1 MYFENYFDK
10 ISNRKKSILD
20 NNYIEF
26 GHLCDLNNILIENFT
41 HDFEEKN
48 NIPYGTIEFLLV
60 NYGMV
65 GITKDDNNK
74 YVVGIADL
82 VSTSHYNYQKGDD
95 VNITMFM
102 STDVYQRKVG
112 IDCELIFNNST
123 RTPAIDIYTFSELF
137 KDLDISLKVLI
148 KKSRLINT
156 PLARNEFERQQIQE
170 MLNDIEVG
178 NWKAIQSRLDKVE
191 EFTENRKPLEV
202 LELTKAEAT
211 NYLQY
216 LNLCKNSLKEFFFTK
231 YGHSLRNTSKVAQQ
245 SKDEVN
251 DLDITS
257 QILIDNMYK
266 NRVQGWERVNRL
278 FNTDFSCDFGELLKL
293 ERQKLNESVEEDKTE
308 VETKDETDVEKE
320 DETDVET
327 EVETEDETEDKTE
340 VEKEVK

>member
-1 MYFENYFDK
+1 MYFEDFFDNL
-10 ISNRKKSILD
+10 SNKKKKVLE
-20 NNYIEF
+20 NKYLEF
-26 GHLCDLNNILIENFT
+26 GHLCDLNNILIENFV

-48 NIPYGTIEFLLV
+48 NIPYGTIEFLLL
-60 NYGMV
+60 NYGMI
-65 GITKDDNNK
+65 GITKDENDNF
-74 YVVGIADL
+74 VVGFGNL
-82 VSTSHYNYQKGDD
+82 MSTSHYNYQKGDN

-102 STDVYQRKVG
+102 STNVYQRKVG

-123 RTPAIDIYTFSELF
+123 RTPATDIYTYAELF

-170 MLNDIEVG
+170 MLNDIEIG

-202 LELTKAEAT
+202 LELTQAEAT

-216 LNLCKNSLKEFFFTK
+216 LSLCKNSLKEFFFTK

-266 NRVQGWERVNRL
+266 NRVKGWERVNTL
-278 FNTDFSCDFGELLKL
+278 FNTNFSCDFGELLKL
-293 ERQKLNESVEEDKTE
+293 ERQKLNETIEDSKTEVDTEVGSEDKTE
-308 VETKDETDVEKE
+308 VD
-320 DETDVET
+320 
-327 EVETEDETEDKTE
+327 TE
-340 VEKEVK
+340 VEKEV

>member
-1 MYFENYFDK
+1 MYFENYFDN
-10 ISNRKKSILD
+10 ISNRKKSILE
-20 NNYIEF
+20 NKYLEF
-26 GHLCDLNNILIENFT
+26 SHLNDLNNILIENFT

-48 NIPYGTIEFLLV
+48 NIPYGTIEFLLL

-65 GITKDDNNK
+65 GITKDDNNN
-74 YVVGIADL
+74 YVVGFANL
-82 VSTSHYNYQKGDD
+82 MSTSHYNYQKGDN

-102 STDVYQRKVG
+102 STDVYQRKLG

-123 RTPAIDIYTFSELF
+123 RTPCIDLYTYSELF

-170 MLNDIEVG
+170 MLNDIELG

-202 LELTKAEAT
+202 LELTQAEAT

-216 LNLCKNSLKEFFFTK
+216 LALCKNSLKEFFFTK

-266 NRVQGWERVNRL
+266 NRAQGWERVNKL

-293 ERQKLNESVEEDKTE
+293 ERQKLNETVTNDESNVETEEKTE
-308 VETKDETDVEKE
+308 
-320 DETDVET
+320 VET
-327 EVETEDETEDKTE
+327 EVETDAEKE
-340 VEKEVK
+340 VEKEVE

>member
-1 MYFENYFDK
+1 MYFEQFFENV
-10 ISNRKKSILD
+10 SNKKKKVLE
-20 NNYIEF
+20 NKYLEF

-48 NIPYGTIEFLLV
+48 NIPYGTIEFLLL

-65 GITKDDNNK
+65 GITKDDDNN
-74 YVVGIADL
+74 YVVGFANL
-82 VSTSHYNYQKGDD
+82 MSTSHYNYQKGDN

-102 STDVYQRKVG
+102 STEVYQRKVG

-123 RTPAIDIYTFSELF
+123 RTPATDIYTFSELF

-170 MLNDIEVG
+170 MLNDIEIG

-202 LELTKAEAT
+202 LELTQAEAT

-216 LNLCKNSLKEFFFTK
+216 LALCKNSLKEFFFTK

-266 NRVQGWERVNRL
+266 NRVQGWERVNKL

-293 ERQKLNESVEEDKTE
+293 ERAKLNETVTSDDSNV
-308 VETKDETDVEKE
+308 ETDV
-320 DETDVET
+320 ETDVET
-327 EVETEDETEDKTE
+327 EEETE
-340 VEKEVK
+340 VEKEVE

>member
-1 MYFENYFDK
+1 MYFEDFFNNL
-10 ISNRKKSILD
+10 SNKKKKVLE
-20 NNYIEF
+20 NNYLEF

-48 NIPYGTIEFLLV
+48 NLPYGYIEFLLI

-65 GITKDDNNK
+65 GICKDEKNNL
-74 YVVGIADL
+74 VVGIANL
-82 VSTSHYNYQKGDD
+82 MSTSYYNYQKGDK

-102 STDVYQRKVG
+102 SDRIFEKTLGV
-112 IDCELIFNNST
+112 DCEIIFNNTT
-123 RTPAIDIYTFSELF
+123 RTPCIDLYTYSELF

-170 MLNDIEVG
+170 MLNDIEIG

-202 LELTKAEAT
+202 LELTQAEAT

-216 LNLCKNSLKEFFFTK
+216 LALCKNSLKEFFFTK

-266 NRVQGWERVNRL
+266 NRVQGWERVNKL

-293 ERQKLNESVEEDKTE
+293 ERAKLNETVTN
-308 VETKDETDVEKE
+308 DESNV
-320 DETDVET
+320 ETDVET
-327 EVETEDETEDKTE
+327 EEETE
-340 VEKEVK
+340 VEKDVEKEVE

>member
-1 MYFENYFDK
+1 MYFENYFDN
-10 ISNRKKSILD
+10 ISNRKKSILE
-20 NNYIEF
+20 NKYLEF
-26 GHLCDLNNILIENFT
+26 AHLNDLNNILIENFT

-48 NIPYGTIEFLLV
+48 NIPYGTIEFLLL

-65 GITKDDNNK
+65 GITKDDDNN
-74 YVVGIADL
+74 YVVGFANL
-82 VSTSHYNYQKGDD
+82 MSTSHYNYQKGDN

-102 STDVYQRKVG
+102 STDVYQRKLG

-123 RTPAIDIYTFSELF
+123 RTPSTDIYTFAELF

-170 MLNDIEVG
+170 MLNDIEIG

-191 EFTENRKPLEV
+191 EFTENRKPLEI
-202 LELTKAEAT
+202 LELTQAEAT

-216 LNLCKNSLKEFFFTK
+216 LALCKNSLKEFFFTK

-266 NRVQGWERVNRL
+266 NRVQGWERVNKL

-293 ERQKLNESVEEDKTE
+293 ERQKLNETIEDGETNVETE
-308 VETKDETDVEKE
+308 VEKE
-320 DETDVET
+320 VDTDVET
-327 EVETEDETEDKTE
+327 EVEKE
-340 VEKEVK
+340 VE

>member
-1 MYFENYFDK
+1 MYFEDFFNNL
-10 ISNRKKSILD
+10 SNKKKKVLE
-20 NNYIEF
+20 NNYLEI

-48 NIPYGTIEFLLV
+48 NIPYGTIEFLLL

-65 GITKDDNNK
+65 GITKDDDNN
-74 YVVGIADL
+74 YVVGFANL
-82 VSTSHYNYQKGDD
+82 MSTSHYNYQKGDN
-95 VNITMFM
+95 VSITMFM
-102 STDVYQRKVG
+102 STDVYQRKLG

-123 RTPAIDIYTFSELF
+123 RTPATDIYTFSELF

-156 PLARNEFERQQIQE
+156 PLARNEYERQQIQE
-170 MLNDIEVG
+170 MLNDIEIG

-191 EFTENRKPLEV
+191 EITENRKPLEI
-202 LELTKAEAT
+202 LELTQAEAT

-216 LNLCKNSLKEFFFTK
+216 LALCKNSLKEFFFTK

-266 NRVQGWERVNRL
+266 NRVQGWERVNKL

-293 ERQKLNESVEEDKTE
+293 ERQKLNETIEDDKTNA
-308 VETKDETDVEKE
+308 DTDVEKE
-320 DETDVET
+320 VDTEVET
-327 EVETEDETEDKTE
+327 EVEKGDE
-340 VEKEVK
+340 

>member
-1 MYFENYFDK
+1 MYFENLFNNLTPKKMK
-10 ISNRKKSILD
+10 ILENNRL
-20 NNYIEF
+20 EF
-26 GHLCDLNNILIENFT
+26 GHLCDLNNILIENFV

-48 NIPYGTIEFLLV
+48 KIPYGTIEFLLL

-65 GITKDDNNK
+65 GITKDENNNL
-74 YVVGIADL
+74 VVGIANL
-82 VSTSHYNYQKGDD
+82 ISTSYYNYQKGDE

-102 STDVYQRKVG
+102 SDKVFSRKVG

-123 RTPAIDIYTFSELF
+123 RTPCIDLYTYSELF
-137 KDLDISLKVLI
+137 RDLDISLKVLI

-170 MLNDIEVG
+170 MLNDIEIG
-178 NWKAIQSRLDKVE
+178 NWKAIQSRLDPLE
-191 EFTENRKPLEV
+191 EFTENRKPLEA
-202 LELTKAEAT
+202 LELTQAEAT

-266 NRVQGWERVNRL
+266 NRVQGWERVNAL
-278 FNTDFSCDFGELLKL
+278 FGTDFSCDFGELLKL
-293 ERQKLNESVEEDKTE
+293 ERQKLNETVE
-308 VETKDETDVEKE
+308 
-320 DETDVET
+320 DVET
-327 EVETEDETEDKTE
+327 EVETEDETEDETDVETEVETE
-340 VEKEVK
+340 VEKEVE

>member
-1 MYFENYFDK
+1 MYFEKFFDNL
-10 ISNRKKSILD
+10 SNRKKSILE
-20 NNYIEF
+20 NNYLEIA
-26 GHLCDLNNILIENFT
+26 HLNDLNNILIENFS

-48 NIPYGTIEFLLV
+48 NIPYGTIEFLLL

-65 GITKDDNNK
+65 GITKDDNNN
-74 YVVGIADL
+74 YVVGFANL
-82 VSTSHYNYQKGDD
+82 MSTSHYNYQKGDN

-102 STDVYQRKVG
+102 STDVYQRKLG

-123 RTPAIDIYTFSELF
+123 RTPATDIYTFAELF

-170 MLNDIEVG
+170 MLNDIEIG

-202 LELTKAEAT
+202 LELTQAEAT

-216 LNLCKNSLKEFFFTK
+216 LALCKNSLKEFFFTK

-266 NRVQGWERVNRL
+266 NRVQGWERVNKL

-293 ERQKLNESVEEDKTE
+293 ERQKLNESVEDAETE
-308 VETKDETDVEKE
+308 
-320 DETDVET
+320 VET
-327 EVETEDETEDKTE
+327 EVETDAETEVETE
-340 VEKEVK
+340 VEKEVE

>member
-1 MYFENYFDK
+1 MYFEDFFNNL
-10 ISNRKKSILD
+10 SNKKKKVLE
-20 NNYIEF
+20 NNYLEI

-48 NIPYGTIEFLLV
+48 NIPYGTIEFLLL

-65 GITKDDNNK
+65 GITKDDNNN
-74 YVVGIADL
+74 YVVGFANL
-82 VSTSHYNYQKGDD
+82 MSTSHYNYQKGDN

-102 STDVYQRKVG
+102 STDVYQRKLG

-123 RTPAIDIYTFSELF
+123 RTPAADIYTFSELF

-170 MLNDIEVG
+170 MLNDIEIG

-202 LELTKAEAT
+202 LELTQAEAT

-216 LNLCKNSLKEFFFTK
+216 LALCKNSLKEFFFTK

-266 NRVQGWERVNRL
+266 NRVQGWERVNKL
-278 FNTDFSCDFGELLKL
+278 FNTDYSCDFGELLKL
-293 ERQKLNESVEEDKTE
+293 ERQKLNESVEDEKTNVDTE
-308 VETKDETDVEKE
+308 VEKE
-320 DETDVET
+320 DET
-327 EVETEDETEDKTE
+327 EVEKEVETE
-340 VEKEVK
+340 VEKEVE

>member
-1 MYFENYFDK
+1 MYFEDFF
-10 ISNRKKSILD
+10 NRLTNKKKKVLE
-20 NNYIEF
+20 NNYLEI

-41 HDFEEKN
+41 HNFEEKN
-48 NIPYGTIEFLLV
+48 NLPYGYIEFLLI

-65 GITKDDNNK
+65 GICKDEKNNL
-74 YVVGIADL
+74 VVGIANL
-82 VSTSHYNYQKGDD
+82 MSTSYYNYQKGDK

-102 STDVYQRKVG
+102 SDRVFEKTLGV
-112 IDCELIFNNST
+112 DCEIIFNNTT
-123 RTPAIDIYTFSELF
+123 RTPCIDLYTYSELF

-156 PLARNEFERQQIQE
+156 PLARNEYERQQIQE
-170 MLNDIEVG
+170 MLNDIEIG

-202 LELTKAEAT
+202 LELTQAEAT

-216 LNLCKNSLKEFFFTK
+216 LALCKNSLKEFFFTK

-266 NRVQGWERVNRL
+266 NRVQGWERVNKL

-293 ERQKLNESVEEDKTE
+293 ERAKLNETVTNDDSNVETEEKTE
-308 VETKDETDVEKE
+308 VE
-320 DETDVET
+320 
-327 EVETEDETEDKTE
+327 TE
-340 VEKEVK
+340 VEKEVETEVEKEDE

>member
-1 MYFENYFDK
+1 MYFEDFFN
-10 ISNRKKSILD
+10 NLTNKKKKVLE
-20 NNYIEF
+20 NKYLEF

-41 HDFEEKN
+41 HNFEEKN
-48 NIPYGTIEFLLV
+48 NIPYGTIEFLLL

-65 GITKDDNNK
+65 GITKDDNNN
-74 YVVGIADL
+74 YVVGFANL
-82 VSTSHYNYQKGDD
+82 MSTSHYNYQKGDN

-123 RTPAIDIYTFSELF
+123 RTPATDIYTFAELF

-178 NWKAIQSRLDKVE
+178 NWKAIQSRLDRVE

-202 LELTKAEAT
+202 LELTQAEAT

-216 LNLCKNSLKEFFFTK
+216 LALCKNSLKEFFFTK

-266 NRVQGWERVNRL
+266 NRVQGWERVNKL

-293 ERQKLNESVEEDKTE
+293 ERQKLNESIEDAATN
-308 VETKDETDVEKE
+308 VETDVEKDVETDVETDVEKE
-320 DETDVET
+320 
-327 EVETEDETEDKTE
+327 
-340 VEKEVK
+340 VEKEVE

>member
-1 MYFENYFDK
+1 MYFEKFFDNL
-10 ISNRKKSILD
+10 SNRKKSNLE

-26 GHLCDLNNILIENFT
+26 GHLNDLNNILIENFT
-41 HDFEEKN
+41 HNFEEKN
-48 NIPYGTIEFLLV
+48 NIPYGTIEFLLL

-65 GITKDDNNK
+65 GITKDDDNN
-74 YVVGIADL
+74 YVVGFANL
-82 VSTSHYNYQKGDD
+82 MSTSHYNYQKGDN

-102 STDVYQRKVG
+102 STDVYQRKLG

-123 RTPAIDIYTFSELF
+123 RTPATDIYTFSELF

-156 PLARNEFERQQIQE
+156 PLARNEYERQQIQE
-170 MLNDIEVG
+170 MLNDIEIG

-202 LELTKAEAT
+202 LELTQAEAT

-216 LNLCKNSLKEFFFTK
+216 LALCKNSLKEFFFTK

-266 NRVQGWERVNRL
+266 NRVQGWERVNKL

-293 ERQKLNESVEEDKTE
+293 ERQKLNETVEDTE
-308 VETKDETDVEKE
+308 TKVETEDVTEE
-320 DETDVET
+320 ET
-327 EVETEDETEDKTE
+327 EVETE
-340 VEKEVK
+340 VEKEVETEVE

>member
-1 MYFENYFDK
+1 MYFEDYFDH
-10 ISNRKKSILD
+10 ISNRKKSVLE

-26 GHLCDLNNILIENFT
+26 GHLNDLNNILIENFT

-48 NIPYGTIEFLLV
+48 NIPYGTIEFLLL

-65 GITKDDNNK
+65 GITKDDNNN
-74 YVVGIADL
+74 YVVGFANL
-82 VSTSHYNYQKGDD
+82 MSTSHYNYQKGDN

-123 RTPAIDIYTFSELF
+123 RTPATDIYTFSELF

-216 LNLCKNSLKEFFFTK
+216 LALCKNSLKEFFFTK

-266 NRVQGWERVNRL
+266 NRVQGWERVNKL

-293 ERQKLNESVEEDKTE
+293 EREKLNESVEDEDRN
-308 VETKDETDVEKE
+308 
-320 DETDVET
+320 VET
-327 EVETEDETEDKTE
+327 EVETDVETDVEKDVETE
-340 VEKEVK
+340 EKEEK

>member
-1 MYFENYFDK
+1 MYFEVFFNSL
-10 ISNRKKSILD
+10 SNKKKKVLE
-20 NNYIEF
+20 NNYLEF

-48 NIPYGTIEFLLV
+48 NIPYGHIEFLLL
-60 NYGMV
+60 NHGMV
-65 GITKDDNNK
+65 GICKDEKNNL
-74 YVVGIADL
+74 VVGIANL
-82 VSTSHYNYQKGDD
+82 MSTSYYNYQKGDK

-102 STDVYQRKVG
+102 SDRVFEKTLGV
-112 IDCELIFNNST
+112 DCEIIFNNTT
-123 RTPAIDIYTFSELF
+123 RTPCIDLYTYSELF

-156 PLARNEFERQQIQE
+156 PLARNEYERQQIQE
-170 MLNDIEVG
+170 MLNDIEIG

-202 LELTKAEAT
+202 LELTQAEAT

-216 LNLCKNSLKEFFFTK
+216 LALCKNSLKEFFFTK

-266 NRVQGWERVNRL
+266 NRVQGWDRVNKL

-293 ERQKLNESVEEDKTE
+293 ERAKLNETVTSDGSN
-308 VETKDETDVEKE
+308 
-320 DETDVET
+320 VET
-327 EVETEDETEDKTE
+327 EEETE
-340 VEKEVK
+340 VEKEVETDAKTEVEKDVEKEVK

>member
-1 MYFENYFDK
+1 MYNEDFFNSLTNKKKKLLENKY
-10 ISNRKKSILD
+10 L
-20 NNYIEF
+20 EF

-48 NIPYGTIEFLLV
+48 NIPYGAIEFLLL

-65 GITKDDNNK
+65 GITKDDNNN
-74 YVVGIADL
+74 YVVGFANL
-82 VSTSHYNYQKGDD
+82 MSTSHYNYQKGDNA
-95 VNITMFM
+95 NITMFM

-123 RTPAIDIYTFSELF
+123 RTPATDIYTFAELF

-170 MLNDIEVG
+170 MLNDIEIG

-202 LELTKAEAT
+202 LELTQAEAT

-216 LNLCKNSLKEFFFTK
+216 LALCKNSLKEFFFTK

-266 NRVQGWERVNRL
+266 NRVQGWERVNKL

-293 ERQKLNESVEEDKTE
+293 ERQKLNESIEDDNTKVETE
-308 VETKDETDVEKE
+308 VETEVEKE
-320 DETDVET
+320 VETDVET
-327 EVETEDETEDKTE
+327 EVE
-340 VEKEVK
+340 KEVK

>member
-1 MYFENYFDK
+1 MYFEDFFN
-10 ISNRKKSILD
+10 NLTNKKKKVLE
-20 NNYIEF
+20 NKYLEF

-48 NIPYGTIEFLLV
+48 NIPYGTIEFLLL

-65 GITKDDNNK
+65 GITKDDDNN
-74 YVVGIADL
+74 YVVGIANL
-82 VSTSHYNYQKGDD
+82 MSTSHYNYQKGDN

-123 RTPAIDIYTFSELF
+123 RTPATDIYTFAELF

-170 MLNDIEVG
+170 MLNDIEIG

-202 LELTKAEAT
+202 LELTQAEAT

-216 LNLCKNSLKEFFFTK
+216 LALCKNSLKEFFFTK

-266 NRVQGWERVNRL
+266 NRVQGWERVNAL

-293 ERQKLNESVEEDKTE
+293 ERAKLNETVTNDDSNV
-308 VETKDETDVEKE
+308 ETDVET
-320 DETDVET
+320 DAETDVET
-327 EVETEDETEDKTE
+327 EVEKE

>member
-1 MYFENYFDK
+1 MYFEDFFDNL
-10 ISNRKKSILD
+10 SNKKKKVLE
-20 NNYIEF
+20 NKYLEF
-26 GHLCDLNNILIENFT
+26 GHLCDLTNILIENFV

-48 NIPYGTIEFLLV
+48 NIPYGSIEFLLL

-65 GITKDDNNK
+65 GITKDENDN
-74 YVVGIADL
+74 YVVGFANL
-82 VSTSHYNYQKGDD
+82 MSTSHYNYQKGDD

-102 STDVYQRKVG
+102 STNVYQRKVG
-112 IDCELIFNNST
+112 IDCELIFNNTT
-123 RTPAIDIYTFSELF
+123 RTPATDIYTYSELF

-170 MLNDIEVG
+170 MLNDIELG

-202 LELTKAEAT
+202 LELTQAEAT

-216 LNLCKNSLKEFFFTK
+216 LALCKNSLKEFFFTK

-266 NRVQGWERVNRL
+266 NRIQGWERVNKL

-293 ERQKLNESVEEDKTE
+293 ERAKLNETVTSDESNVDTEEETE
-308 VETKDETDVEKE
+308 
-320 DETDVET
+320 VET
-327 EVETEDETEDKTE
+327 EVETEKETEKETE
-340 VEKEVK
+340 VE

>member
-1 MYFENYFDK
+1 MYFENYFERL
-10 ISNRKKSILD
+10 SNRKKSILD

-48 NIPYGTIEFLLV
+48 NIPYGTIEFLLL

-65 GITKDDNNK
+65 GITKDADNN
-74 YVVGIADL
+74 YVVGIANL
-82 VSTSHYNYQKGDD
+82 MSTSHYNYQKGDN

-102 STDVYQRKVG
+102 STDVYQRKLG

-123 RTPAIDIYTFSELF
+123 RTPATDIYTFSELF

-202 LELTKAEAT
+202 LELTQAEAT

-216 LNLCKNSLKEFFFTK
+216 LALCKNSLKEFFFTK

-266 NRVQGWERVNRL
+266 NRVQGWDRVNAL
-278 FNTDFSCDFGELLKL
+278 FGTDFSCDFGELLKL
-293 ERQKLNESVEEDKTE
+293 ERQKLNESIEDD
-308 VETKDETDVEKE
+308 ETNVETDVEKE
-320 DETDVET
+320 VETD
-327 EVETEDETEDKTE
+327 D
-340 VEKEVK
+340 EKEVK

>member
-1 MYFENYFDK
+1 MYFEKFFDNL
-10 ISNRKKSILD
+10 SNRKKSVLE

-26 GHLCDLNNILIENFT
+26 GHLNDLNNILIENFT

-48 NIPYGTIEFLLV
+48 NIPYGTIEFLLL

-65 GITKDDNNK
+65 GITKDDNNN
-74 YVVGIADL
+74 YVVGFANL
-82 VSTSHYNYQKGDD
+82 MSTSHYNYQKGDN

-123 RTPAIDIYTFSELF
+123 RTPAADIYTFAELF
-137 KDLDISLKVLI
+137 KDLDVSLKVLI

-170 MLNDIEVG
+170 MLNDIEIG
-178 NWKAIQSRLDKVE
+178 NWKAIQSRLDKFE

-202 LELTKAEAT
+202 LELTQAEAT

-216 LNLCKNSLKEFFFTK
+216 LALCKNSLKEFFFTK

-266 NRVQGWERVNRL
+266 NRLQGWARVNKL

-293 ERQKLNESVEEDKTE
+293 ERQKLNESVKDD
-308 VETKDETDVEKE
+308 ETNVETDVER
-320 DETDVET
+320 
-327 EVETEDETEDKTE
+327 EVETDAATE
-340 VEKEVK
+340 VEKEVEKEDE

>member
-1 MYFENYFDK
+1 MYFEDFFN
-10 ISNRKKSILD
+10 NLTNKKKKVLE
-20 NNYIEF
+20 NNYLEF

-48 NIPYGTIEFLLV
+48 NLPYGYIEFLLL

-65 GITKDDNNK
+65 GICKDEKDK
-74 YVVGIADL
+74 LVVGIANL
-82 VSTSHYNYQKGDD
+82 MSTSYYNYQKGDK

-102 STDVYQRKVG
+102 SDRVFEKTLGV
-112 IDCELIFNNST
+112 DCEIIFNNST
-123 RTPAIDIYTFSELF
+123 RTPCIDLYTYSELF

-156 PLARNEFERQQIQE
+156 PLARNDFERQQIQE
-170 MLNDIEVG
+170 MLNDIEIG

-202 LELTKAEAT
+202 LELTQAEAT

-216 LNLCKNSLKEFFFTK
+216 LALCKNSLKEFFFTK

-266 NRVQGWERVNRL
+266 NRVQGWDRVNKL

-293 ERQKLNESVEEDKTE
+293 ERAKLNETVTNDDSN
-308 VETKDETDVEKE
+308 
-320 DETDVET
+320 VET
-327 EVETEDETEDKTE
+327 EVETEVEKEVETGVETE
-340 VEKEVK
+340 VEKEVE

>member
-1 MYFENYFDK
+1 MYFEDYFNH
-10 ISNRKKSILD
+10 ISNRKKSVLE

-26 GHLCDLNNILIENFT
+26 GHLNDLNNILIENFT

-48 NIPYGTIEFLLV
+48 NIPYGTIEFLLL

-65 GITKDDNNK
+65 GITKDENNN
-74 YVVGIADL
+74 YVVGFANL
-82 VSTSHYNYQKGDD
+82 MSSSHYNYQKGDN

-123 RTPAIDIYTFSELF
+123 RTPATDIYTFAELF

-202 LELTKAEAT
+202 LELTQAEAT

-216 LNLCKNSLKEFFFTK
+216 LALCKNSLKEFFFTK

-266 NRVQGWERVNRL
+266 NRVQGWERVNKL

-293 ERQKLNESVEEDKTE
+293 ERAKLNETVTSD
-308 VETKDETDVEKE
+308 
-320 DETDVET
+320 ET
-327 EVETEDETEDKTE
+327 EVETEVEKEVETEVEKEEETE
-340 VEKEVK
+340 VEKEVE

>member
-1 MYFENYFDK
+1 MYFENFFDNL
-10 ISNRKKSILD
+10 SNKKKKVLE
-20 NNYIEF
+20 NNYLEF
-26 GHLCDLNNILIENFT
+26 GHLSDLNNILIENFT
-41 HDFEEKN
+41 HNFEEKN
-48 NIPYGTIEFLLV
+48 NIPYGTIEFLLL

-65 GITKDDNNK
+65 GITKDDDNN
-74 YVVGIADL
+74 YVVGFANL
-82 VSTSHYNYQKGDD
+82 MSTSHYNYQKGDN

-102 STDVYQRKVG
+102 STDVYPRKVG

-123 RTPAIDIYTFSELF
+123 RTPATDIYTFSELF

-170 MLNDIEVG
+170 MLNDIEIG

-202 LELTKAEAT
+202 LELTQAEAT

-216 LNLCKNSLKEFFFTK
+216 LALCKNSLKEFFFTK

-266 NRVQGWERVNRL
+266 NRVQGWERVNKL

-293 ERQKLNESVEEDKTE
+293 ERQKLNESI
-308 VETKDETDVEKE
+308 E
-320 DETDVET
+320 DEKTNVET
-327 EVETEDETEDKTE
+327 EVETEVEKEVETEVETDVETDVEKE
-340 VEKEVK
+340 VEKEV

>member
-1 MYFENYFDK
+1 MYFENYFDN
-10 ISNRKKSILD
+10 ISNRKKSILE
-20 NNYIEF
+20 NKYLEF
-26 GHLCDLNNILIENFT
+26 GHLNDLNNILIENFT
-41 HDFEEKN
+41 HNFEEKN
-48 NIPYGTIEFLLV
+48 NIPYGTIEFLLL

-65 GITKDDNNK
+65 GITKDDNNN
-74 YVVGIADL
+74 YVVGFANL
-82 VSTSHYNYQKGDD
+82 MSTSHYNYQKGDN

-102 STDVYQRKVG
+102 STDVYQRKLG

-123 RTPAIDIYTFSELF
+123 RTPATDIYTFSELF

-202 LELTKAEAT
+202 LELTQAEAT

-216 LNLCKNSLKEFFFTK
+216 LALCKNSLKEFFFTK

-266 NRVQGWERVNRL
+266 NRVQGWKRVNKL

-293 ERQKLNESVEEDKTE
+293 ERQKLNESVEDAATN
-308 VETKDETDVEKE
+308 VETDVATDVEKE
-320 DETDVET
+320 VEKDVETDV
-327 EVETEDETEDKTE
+327 KRE
-340 VEKEVK
+340 VEKEVE

>member
-1 MYFENYFDK
+1 MYFENFFNNLSNKK
-10 ISNRKKSILD
+10 IKLLE
-20 NNYIEF
+20 NNQLEF
-26 GHLCDLNNILIENFT
+26 GHLCDLNNILIENFV

-48 NIPYGTIEFLLV
+48 NLPYGSIEFLLL

-65 GITKDDNNK
+65 GICKDENNNL
-74 YVVGIADL
+74 VVGIANL
-82 VSTSHYNYQKGDD
+82 MSTSHYNYQKGDN

-102 STDVYQRKVG
+102 STDVYSRKLG
-112 IDCELIFNNST
+112 IDCEIIFNNTT
-123 RTPAIDIYTFSELF
+123 RTPSIDLYTYAELF

-170 MLNDIEVG
+170 MLNDIEIG

-266 NRVQGWERVNRL
+266 NRVQGWKRVNAL
-278 FNTDFSCDFGELLKL
+278 FGTDFSCDFGELLKL
-293 ERQKLNESVEEDKTE
+293 ERQKLNESIEDEDTD
-308 VETKDETDVEKE
+308 VETDADTDVEKE
-320 DETDVET
+320 VET
-327 EVETEDETEDKTE
+327 EEKTE
-340 VEKEVK
+340 VEKEV

>member
-1 MYFENYFDK
+1 MYFEQFFENV
-10 ISNRKKSILD
+10 SNKKKKVLE
-20 NNYIEF
+20 NNTLEF

-48 NIPYGTIEFLLV
+48 DLPYGYIEFLLL
-60 NYGMV
+60 NYGML
-65 GITKDDNNK
+65 GICKDEKNNL
-74 YVVGIADL
+74 VVGIANL
-82 VSTSHYNYQKGDD
+82 MSTSYYNYQKGDK

-102 STDVYQRKVG
+102 SNRVFEKTLGV
-112 IDCELIFNNST
+112 DCEIIFNNTT
-123 RTPAIDIYTFSELF
+123 RTPCIDLYTYSELF

-170 MLNDIEVG
+170 MLNDIEIG

-191 EFTENRKPLEV
+191 EFTENRKPLETI
-202 LELTKAEAT
+202 ELTKAEAT

-266 NRVQGWERVNRL
+266 NRVQGWERVNAL

-293 ERQKLNESVEEDKTE
+293 ERAKLNETVEADESNVETEEKTE
-308 VETKDETDVEKE
+308 VETEEEKE
-320 DETDVET
+320 VET
-327 EVETEDETEDKTE
+327 EVKTE
-340 VEKEVK
+340 EKEGK